1 MLRSILF
8 LLLVS
13 TTLKLG
19 LAQIQ
24 EDFEDGDFSTN
35 PSWTGTTADF
45 LVNATNQLQLNNT
58 IASTSYLSTAHGLT
72 NLDNKEWRFWVKQSF
87 SPSSS
92 NFGQIYLTAD
102 NADLTLAQNGF
113 YLQFGEAGSLDA
125 IRLYKL
131 ENGTSTELCS
141 GTDAEIATSFEVSVK
156 VVRDASGNWSVFTD
170 FTGAENYALHST
182 ANDATAL
189 LGVHFGMLSTY
200 TVSNATKFY
209 YDNIYVGDEVLDLE
223 APILN
228 SASALSTSAVEVLFN
243 EALDQAMAENTSNYT
258 IAGVSIT
265 SATLDALDQ
274 NLVHLSVATLQN
286 NTTYTLQTNN
296 IADLSGNVS
305 GAQSTDFTFL
315 ISDSALV
322 GDVIINELFADPSPV
337 IGLPE
342 YEYVELYN
350 RSTKTFNLANW
361 KLGDASSQTTLN
373 EYWLLPNQYVVLTST
388 AGAEFFGA
396 NTLAVSSFPSLN
408 NASDEVV
415 LKSTNDIQ
423 LDKVSY
429 TDDWYR
435 DEVKKSGGYSLE
447 RINPNDPC
455 SDGDNWIAS
464 NWILGGTPGTLNSV
478 LDTMPDT
485 NPPYISMSL
494 GLAPNFLEV
503 RFSEGMDSSALM
515 NAVFASEPVLTPTI
529 RYVMN
534 AAPNQMTF
542 EFAENLIPSQ
552 LYAYTLETIS
562 DCWQNNAVGVG
573 EFILPDMPGAGDV
586 VINEI
591 LSNPLTGGHDFVEL
605 YNNSQKAFDLIDWQ
619 MANYDND
626 TIDNLKSINEHY
638 VLMPNEYVVLT
649 KDSNFIKAN
658 YPFYAGGKFLYCEL
672 PSYNNDSGS
681 VYLVYENTL
690 LDGVSYTSD
699 WQFELLDDDDGV
711 SLERIDPD
719 GLSNSVY
726 NWHSAAEDRGFATP
740 GLKNSQYTPVTMNG
754 HLELSSEILSPDND
768 GYEDFL
774 QFTYEMQQAGLL
786 GRATIF
792 DERGRKISQLFSNE
806 LLGSNG
812 VFTWDGVTEDGG
824 KASIGVYLL
833 IFEAFST
840 DGSVFFVD
848 KKAFSVAGKF

>member
-1 MLRSILF
+1 M
-8 LLLVS
+8 
-13 TTLKLG
+13 
-19 LAQIQ
+19 
-24 EDFEDGDFSTN
+24 
-35 PSWTGTTADF
+35 
-45 LVNATNQLQLNNT
+45 QLNNT
-58 IASTSYLSTAHGLT
+58 LASSSFVSTAHGLT
-72 NLDNKEWRFWVKQSF
+72 TLNNKEWRFWVKQSF

-113 YLQFGEAGSLDA
+113 YLQFGESGSLDA
-125 IRLYKL
+125 IRLFKL
-131 ENGTSTELCS
+131 ENGSSTELCA
-141 GTDAEIATSFEVSVK
+141 GTDSEIASSFQVSVK

-189 LGVHFGMLSTY
+189 LGTHFGMLSTY

-228 SASALSTSAVEVLFN
+228 NASAVSTSTVDVFFN
-243 EALDQAMAENTSNYT
+243 EALEQTAAENTTNYA
-258 IAGVSIT
+258 IAGVSIA

-286 NTTYTLQTNN
+286 NTTYSLQTNN

-315 ISDSALV
+315 ISDSALI
-322 GDVIINELFADPSPV
+322 GDVVINEIFADPSPV

-350 RSTKTFNLANW
+350 RSAKTFNLANW

-408 NASDEVV
+408 NASDDVV
-415 LKSTNDIQ
+415 LKSAYDIE

-429 TDDWYR
+429 TDEWYR

-447 RINPNDPC
+447 LINPNDPC
-455 SDGDNWIAS
+455 SDADNWMGS
-464 NWILGGTPGTLNSV
+464 NWILGGTPGTLNAV

-485 NPPYISMSL
+485 DEPYVSMSL

-503 RFSEGMDSSALM
+503 RFNEGMDSSTLM
-515 NAVFASEPVLTPTI
+515 DAVFSSEPILTPTV
-529 RYVMN
+529 RYVLN
-534 AAPNQMTF
+534 ASPNQMTF

-552 LYAYTLETIS
+552 LYTYTLEAVS
-562 DCWQNNAVGVG
+562 DCWQNSAMGVG
-573 EFILPDMPGAGDV
+573 EFILPDMPEAGDV

-591 LSNPLTGGHDFVEL
+591 LSNPLTGGQDFVEL

-626 TIDNLKSINEHY
+626 TIDNFKPINEHY
-638 VLMPNEYVVLT
+638 VLMPNDYVVLT
-649 KDSNFIKAN
+649 KDSNFIKEN
-658 YPFYAGGKFLYCEL
+658 YPFYASGKFLYCEL
-672 PSYNNDSGS
+672 PSYNNDSSS
-681 VYLVYENTL
+681 VYLIYDNTL
-690 LDGVSYTSD
+690 IDGVSYDAD
-699 WQFELLDDDDGV
+699 WQFALLDDDDGV
-711 SLERIDPD
+711 SLERIDPN
-719 GLSNSVY
+719 GVSNSRY

-740 GLKNSQYTPVTMNG
+740 GLLNSQYVPILENG
-754 HLELSSEILSPDND
+754 QLVLTSDLVSPDND

-774 QFTYEMQQAGLL
+774 QFTYELTEPGLL
-786 GRATIF
+786 GKAEVY
-792 DERGRKISQLFSNE
+792 DHRGRLISTVFSNE
-806 LLGSNG
+806 LLGTSG
-812 VFTWDGVTEDGG
+812 VFTWDGTNSSG
-824 KASIGVYLL
+824 
-833 IFEAFST
+833 
-840 DGSVFFVD
+840 
-848 KKAFSVAGKF
+848 